1 MHTQALF
8 AVHERPALHALMRS
22 YPLATLFCPTPG
34 GAEAHLLPLAL
45 CETVGDGCL
54 QGHVAR
60 THGLWTDTAP
70 GSNILVVF
78 QSPNAY
84 ISPRWYVNGQRSGRL
99 APSWNY
105 AAVQA
110 RGKIRFV
117 DDPAWLLAHL
127 ATLTAAQERERP
139 DPWSLAD
146 AAPAFVQ
153 QAAQRLVGFEIEIL
167 DLTGKR
173 FLSQQRTPA
182 DRCSVVAHLSHAA
195 SGAARELAGLIPP

>member
-8 AVHERPALHALMRS
+8 AVHERPVLHALIRS
-22 YPLATLFCPTPG
+22 YPLATLFCTTPG
-34 GAEAHLLPLAL
+34 GTDAHLLPLAL
-45 CETVGDGCL
+45 SETAGAACL

-60 THGLWTDTAP
+60 THTLWTDTAP
-70 GSNILVVF
+70 GSDMLVVF

-127 ATLTAAQERERP
+127 AALTATQEGERSE
-139 DPWSLAD
+139 PWALAD
-146 AAPAFVQ
+146 AAPDFVQ

-167 DLTGKR
+167 ELTGKR

-182 DRCSVVAHLSHAA
+182 DRRSVVAHLSAEA